1 MPMSLPNLLTLA
13 RIAAIPPAVALFYV
27 PWAWADW
34 VLLGLFLSAA
44 FTDWLDG
51 HLARALKQES
61 AFGRFLDPIADKLL
75 VMALLFMLAATGRLP
90 DLSVV
95 PGVMILLR
103 EILISGLREF
113 LAGVGVSLRVSGL
126 AKWKTAVQM
135 VAVALL
141 IVGSHGTEALPLHH
155 WGAAGLWVAGVLTVV
170 TGWSYLR
177 AGIQYMGAGELM
189 GAGDP
194 PTSTPTAPP
203 PPEDC

>member
-1 MPMSLPNLLTLA
+1 MSLPNLLTLA

-135 VAVALL
+135 VAVA
-141 IVGSHGTEALPLHH
+141 
-155 WGAAGLWVAGVLTVV
+155 
-170 TGWSYLR
+170 
-177 AGIQYMGAGELM
+177 
-189 GAGDP
+189 
-194 PTSTPTAPP
+194 
-203 PPEDC
+203 